1 MVRCMSACAGSVLQ
15 KGRHVLAFNRD
26 KIFWRKPVEGQ
37 AVLLSIT
44 CGYLPSIARW
54 LHHSMF
60 FGVLLVSVMLW
71 LYNRKIPWSLVV
83 ALGMLG
89 VVHALGQWEHLPSST
104 KRDRLCTGNSWWY
117 TSTYPVMVV
126 VLLSIFLVD
135 HARDLRQQPLRTLLW
150 SQLTMKILAVMFGF
164 VMFISAGLLS

>member
-1 MVRCMSACAGSVLQ
+1 
-15 KGRHVLAFNRD
+15 
-26 KIFWRKPVEGQ
+26 
-37 AVLLSIT
+37 
-44 CGYLPSIARW
+44 
-54 LHHSMF
+54 MF